1 MVRKQLK
8 QEYDQK
14 STSTTLPRNASAVSG
29 FEFSHSTA
37 PSSEGNVPST
47 GSASALSLGAAA
59 FIIDGLG
66 CIAPLTAGD
75 IAPLSGARNLSISAC
90 STAEVCASETLAR
103 KLVSK
108 PNAMA
113 TTAASTN

>member
-1 MVRKQLK
+1 MVRRQLIQK
-8 QEYDQK
+8 KVQK

-29 FEFSHSTA
+29 FEFCHSTA

-75 IAPLSGARNLSISAC
+75 IAPLLSGARNLSISAC
-90 STAEVCASETLAR
+90 STAEVCASDTFAR
-103 KLVSK
+103 
-108 PNAMA
+108 
-113 TTAASTN
+113 